1 MEEGAIDNPH
11 ERTQKEMITL
21 ARSETFRSTSHPQRA
36 SSGQAIIQQKP
47 SSFPSFPPH
56 LDQGA
61 SFIQQQPYVSN
72 FESHRQV
79 ANYAGDASLQA
90 LWPLFV
96 KLQPSLS
103 SLLQDLANWDAARFS
118 PAPNFDKPQES
129 SSYAKTS
136 QEELEQIVSLEP
148 SSSEDFENES
158 NRSKCSISLSLLSY
172 AVTYNFCFCVFV
184 FLFFFFFF
192 L

>member
-1 MEEGAIDNPH
+1 MEEGAIDNLH

-21 ARSETFRSTSHPQRA
+21 ARSETFPSTSHPQR
-36 SSGQAIIQQKP
+36 IFHQQKS
-47 SSFPSFPPH
+47 SSFPSFPPE
-56 LDQGA
+56 LDQGE

-72 FESHRQV
+72 LEYDRQV
-79 ANYAGDASLQA
+79 AKAGDASLEA

-103 SLLQDLANWDAARFS
+103 SLLQDLANWDAARFL
-118 PAPNFDKPQES
+118 PASNFDKPQES

-184 FLFFFFFF
+184 FLFFFFLF